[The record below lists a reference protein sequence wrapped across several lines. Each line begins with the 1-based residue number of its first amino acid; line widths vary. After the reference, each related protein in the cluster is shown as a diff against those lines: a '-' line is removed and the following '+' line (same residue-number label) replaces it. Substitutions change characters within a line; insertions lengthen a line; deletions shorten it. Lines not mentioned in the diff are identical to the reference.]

1 MTSESLVRYANDWN
15 CEAFGGRPEV
25 SGRSE
30 RTATKLGGANGGGLA
45 SVAPTGE
52 GCIGMHDNSVFLVP
66 FYKPP
71 FFGGIRCSPSFLP
84 TVLYVQIESYKFVCT
99 ES

>member
-71 FFGGIRCSPSFLP
+71 FSLILVDRALCADRILQLRMHGKL
-84 TVLYVQIESYKFVCT
+84 VLF
-99 ES
+99 